1 MADLKRIP
9 GCHVYWGTAPLAA
22 GLAKLPKE
30 KVILFN
36 IDTEAEPELKDVQS
50 TKTPF
55 DKERPTPL
63 DSFDVIVK
71 TLIDEG
77 EKTQCVFNSKEELP
91 ATLGNFCLIFFFRYV
106 LLYVSHFSLNN
117 RKYKYCKVTNPVLIS
132 LVLSLSHLRIF
143 KLEQHPVRR

>member
-106 LLYVSHFSLNN
+106 NEKFLTNVAFIHISTIRKSAATIYV
-117 RKYKYCKVTNPVLIS
+117 
-132 LVLSLSHLRIF
+132 
-143 KLEQHPVRR
+143 EM

>member
-36 IDTEAEPELKDVQS
+36 IDAEAEPELKDVQS

-63 DSFDVIVK
+63 ESFDIIVK

-91 ATLGNFCLIFFFRYV
+91 ATLGNILCLFYFCGYA
-106 LLYVSHFSLNN
+106 
-117 RKYKYCKVTNPVLIS
+117 
-132 LVLSLSHLRIF
+132 
-143 KLEQHPVRR
+143 

>member
-36 IDTEAEPELKDVQS
+36 IDAEAEPELKDVQS

-91 ATLGNFCLIFFFRYV
+91 ATLGNFCLIFFFRYANEKF
-106 LLYVSHFSLNN
+106 LSFIHISTIRKSAATIYV
-117 RKYKYCKVTNPVLIS
+117 
-132 LVLSLSHLRIF
+132 
-143 KLEQHPVRR
+143 EM

>member
-50 TKTPF
+50 TNTPF

-106 LLYVSHFSLNN
+106 NKKFLTNVAFIHISIIRISAATIYVEL
-117 RKYKYCKVTNPVLIS
+117 
-132 LVLSLSHLRIF
+132 
-143 KLEQHPVRR
+143 

>member
-36 IDTEAEPELKDVQS
+36 IDAEAEPELKDVQS

-91 ATLGNFCLIFFFRYV
+91 ATLGNILCLFYFCGYCRNFNID
-106 LLYVSHFSLNN
+106 FSL
-117 RKYKYCKVTNPVLIS
+117 S
-132 LVLSLSHLRIF
+132 LNSGHAAPLAATL
-143 KLEQHPVRR
+143 

>member
-36 IDTEAEPELKDVQS
+36 IDAEAEPELKDVQS

-91 ATLGNFCLIFFFRYV
+91 ATLGNFCLIFFFRYANEKFLTNV
-106 LLYVSHFSLNN
+106 AFIHISTIRKSAATIYV
-117 RKYKYCKVTNPVLIS
+117 
-132 LVLSLSHLRIF
+132 
-143 KLEQHPVRR
+143 EM

>member
-1 MADLKRIP
+1 MADLRRIP
-9 GCHVYWGTAPLAA
+9 GCHVYWGTAPLAP

-36 IDTEAEPELKDVQS
+36 IDAEAEPELKDVQS

-55 DKERPTPL
+55 DKERPVPL
-63 DSFDVIVK
+63 ESFDAIVK

-91 ATLGNFCLIFFFRYV
+91 ATLGNIICLFCRYDEFMTNV
-106 LLYVSHFSLNN
+106 AFS
-117 RKYKYCKVTNPVLIS
+117 
-132 LVLSLSHLRIF
+132 
-143 KLEQHPVRR
+143 